1 MNKNL
6 HILLILSFIVQGVFA
21 QNEEIAGPPTQAV
34 HNAIKYNQFL
44 FNPAFSFNKKAADS
58 GDKNGY
64 ISVYG
69 RLERVDFEGAPTS
82 FNATY
87 SKTLNEKMS
96 LGGGLF
102 QQNIGVITH
111 FGGLLNY
118 TYNLELNR
126 DVYVAFGA
134 NVSYQTV
141 GLKSDLQAS
150 EPIDNNILLGDF
162 DGTSLVRVSPG
173 FNVNY
178 NNFDFGIA
186 VRNIVSASLGGE
198 SNIFDSNTIV
208 VHGIYSK
215 PLRRRSPNTVRGML
229 YVEKETALDPVIGVN
244 GFIENEK
251 YGFAQL
257 GYNQTFGVSFG
268 LGFNI
273 TPQAT
278 IGYTVERG
286 FGNADV
292 FGLNHEFT
300 LAYNFVEPQRRGR
313 RRKRTSA
320 PKSQRK
326 LPKRKE
332 LSKADKIL
340 ALQQARQQQTDRL
353 AQLQAAKE
361 KAALLRQTKL
371 AEAEE
376 KDKAS
381 ELVRTVSLQ
390 IDDNNLEKARSTLER
405 IKNSK
410 YISEDDKRALI
421 ARYTKKLQ
429 ISQDIEDEET
439 RIAEETKAKNE
450 ARALLSRTTKLLDD
464 KNVADAQ
471 STLDLIASNKYIT
484 DEEKQRIKSRLQ
496 RIIKE
501 KEQTS
506 LAATEQK
513 ERQKGAELLR
523 TTALLLDED
532 NLEEAKARATLI
544 RQNKFIPEDKKLQ
557 LLSRLDEKIKADE
570 ARQELVTETEQ
581 IISNGSF

>member
-1 MNKNL
+1 MK
-6 HILLILSFIVQGVFA
+6 
-21 QNEEIAGPPTQAV
+21 
-34 HNAIKYNQFL
+34 
-44 FNPAFSFNKKAADS
+44 
-58 GDKNGY
+58 
-64 ISVYG
+64 
-69 RLERVDFEGAPTS
+69 
-82 FNATY
+82 
-87 SKTLNEKMS
+87 
-96 LGGGLF
+96 
-102 QQNIGVITH
+102 
-111 FGGLLNY
+111 
-118 TYNLELNR
+118 
-126 DVYVAFGA
+126 
-134 NVSYQTV
+134 
-141 GLKSDLQAS
+141 
-150 EPIDNNILLGDF
+150 
-162 DGTSLVRVSPG
+162 
-173 FNVNY
+173 
-178 NNFDFGIA
+178 
-186 VRNIVSASLGGE
+186 
-198 SNIFDSNTIV
+198 
-208 VHGIYSK
+208 
-215 PLRRRSPNTVRGML
+215 
-229 YVEKETALDPVIGVN
+229 
-244 GFIENEK
+244 
-251 YGFAQL
+251 GFAQL

-340 ALQQARQQQTDRL
+340 ALQEARQQQTDRL

-557 LLSRLDEKIKADE
+557 LLSRLAEKIKADE
-570 ARQELVTETEQ
+570 ARQQLVSETEQ
-581 IISNGSF
+581 IISNGKKKPKQELP